1 MDFFNELKKNT
12 LVDTEN
18 GAKAYLTTGKSLL
31 DLNYSVGSMRDWED
45 NRIVGSY
52 RKAFAEDAELALRW
66 LFFARNIRGGMGE
79 RRVFRVA
86 LKYIVE
92 NYSTYINFT
101 NLYDMIAKYGRID
114 DFFSIIDY
122 ADDETLRNIG
132 HVIHNKYW
140 NDVHA
145 YMNNKPITLM
155 AKWMPSVNASSEAT
169 KARGRKVAK
178 MLGMSERTYRKHL
191 AALRNYSNVIETK
204 ITANNWSEINYE
216 AVPSLANLK
225 YKEAFMRHDSERR
238 TEYLRALS
246 EGKAKI
252 NSSAAF
258 PHDIV
263 SRYMGQAYGWPRT
276 LEETDD
282 TLEAMWKALPR
293 EEISNTLV
301 VADGS
306 GSMMSGLGNT
316 AVTALDVANALA
328 IYFSESN
335 KGVFANR
342 YITFSGHPQFVEFG
356 AFDSLKDKLSEALLH
371 DECANTNIEAVFR
384 LILNTAVKKH
394 ATQEDMPAR
403 ILIISDMEFDYMTSG
418 RTDKALFEELAEDY
432 VAAGYKLPKLIFWN
446 VCSRTM
452 GIPLTENEN
461 GVALLSG
468 FSPASI
474 KMAMTDETD
483 PYKILVDELEKY
495 KEVDKILRVE

>member
-1 MDFFNELKKNT
+1 MDFFTEMKKNT

-31 DLNYSVGSMRDWED
+31 DLNYSVGSMRDWDED
-45 NRIVGSY
+45 RIVNSY
-52 RKAFAEDAELALRW
+52 GKAFEEDPELALRW

-79 RRVFRVA
+79 RRVFRAA
-86 LKYIVE
+86 LRYIVE
-92 NYSTYINFT
+92 IYSTHINFEY
-101 NLYDMIAKYGRID
+101 LYNMIAKYGRID

-122 ADDETLRNIG
+122 ADNETLRDIGRIINI
-132 HVIHNKYW
+132 KFW
-140 NDVHA
+140 NDVHEF
-145 YMNNKPITLM
+145 MDNRPITLM

-178 MLGMSERTYRKHL
+178 MLGMSERSYRQLL
-191 AALRNYSNVIETK
+191 AKMRNYSNVIESK

-225 YKEAFMRHDSERR
+225 YKDAFIRHDAERR
-238 TEYLRALS
+238 RNYLEALS
-246 EGKAKI
+246 KGEVKI

-263 SRYMGQAYGWPRT
+263 SRYMLRGDRWSYRKIEKEDT
-276 LEETDD
+276 

-293 EEISNTLV
+293 EEITNTLV

-306 GSMMSGLGNT
+306 GSMTDNLGNT

-328 IYFSESN
+328 IYFSECN
-335 KGVFANR
+335 TGVFANR
-342 YITFSGHPQFVEFG
+342 YITFSDRPQFVEFCS
-356 AFDSLKDKLSEALLH
+356 FHSLREKLNEALRH
-371 DECANTNIEAVFR
+371 NECANTNIEAVFR
-384 LILNTAVKKH
+384 LVLNTTIKKH
-394 ATQEDMPAR
+394 ATQKDMPAR
-403 ILIISDMEFDYMTSG
+403 ILVISDMEFDYMTTG
-418 RTDKALFEELAEDY
+418 RTDKALFESLAEEY
-432 VAAGYKLPKLIFWN
+432 AAAGYKLPKLIFWN

-452 GIPLTENEN
+452 GIPLTENEE

-483 PYKILVDELEKY
+483 PYKILVKELENY
-495 KEVDKILRVE
+495 KEVDKIFGV